1 MELTYDSEQKLKDF
15 KVLES
20 IVKGETEITSLDEEL
35 KQRLII
41 LCKERTK
48 QVKKKIEIVKRKS
61 DKLKKGW

>member
-1 MELTYDSEQKLKDF
+1 MELAYNSEQKLKDF

-41 LCKERTK
+41 LCEERNKQIKE
-48 QVKKKIEIVKRKS
+48 KIESVTIEIN
-61 DKLKKGW
+61 KLKKC